1 MAKKTYYFDYA
12 ATTPVDPRVVKAMT
26 PYFSEKFG
34 NPSSIHSKGNEAL
47 LVLEKC
53 RKIIAKAMGAD
64 EKEVIFTSSA
74 TESNNLVLKGIA
86 FANKKRGNEIII
98 SPIEHACVFK
108 SAKWLEKQGFK
119 IKFARVDKYGLVD
132 VKDLEKKINSKTILV
147 SIIHANNEIGTIQ
160 DLEKIGRVCRKKR
173 IYFERSE
180 KQGSRR
186 GPYFHTD
193 AAQSFGKV
201 AIDVKKMKIDLLTIS
216 SHKMYG
222 PKGVACLY
230 IRRGVKIEPIL
241 HGGGQEFD
249 LRSST
254 INVSGIVGF
263 AKAVEICIKE
273 MKKESARTIKFRDY
287 IINFVKQN
295 IKGAHLNGH
304 LQKRLPNNINF
315 SFKGIEGESLLME
328 LDRRGIAV
336 STSSACSSAKLE
348 PSRILLAIGL
358 EPFLAQSAI
367 RISLGRMTNK
377 KEIDYLLKSLPES
390 IKKLRKIS
398 PFFK

>member
-34 NPSSIHSKGNEAL
+34 NPSSIHSIGNEAL

-53 RKIIAKAMGAD
+53 RKTIAIALGAN

-74 TESNNLVLKGIA
+74 TESNNLVLKGVA
-86 FANKKRGNEIII
+86 FASLKSFGESGFANKKRGNEIII

-119 IKFARVDKYGLVD
+119 IKFAKVDKYGLVD

-160 DLEKIGRVCRKKR
+160 DLKKIGEICR
-173 IYFERSE
+173 E
-180 KQGSRR
+180 KGA
-186 GPYFHTD
+186 YFHTD

-201 AIDVKKMKIDLLTIS
+201 AIAVKKMKIDLLTAS

-254 INVSGIVGF
+254 INVAGIVGF
-263 AKAVEICIKE
+263 AKAVEICEKE
-273 MKKESARTIKFRDY
+273 MKKESKKTTKFRNY
-287 IINFVKQN
+287 IINFVKKN

-315 SFKGIEGESLLME
+315 SFEGIEGESLLME

-358 EPFLAQSAI
+358 DPFLAQSAI
-367 RISLGRMTNK
+367 RISLGRLTNK
-377 KEIDYLLKSLPES
+377 KEIDYLLKALPAS
-390 IKKLRKIS
+390 IKKLRKMS

>member
-1 MAKKTYYFDYA
+1 MPKKNYYFDYA
-12 ATTPVDPRVVKAMT
+12 ATTPIDPRVIKAMF
-26 PYFSEKFG
+26 PYFSDKFG
-34 NPSSIHSKGNEAL
+34 NPSSIHSVGTES
-47 LVLEKC
+47 LVVLKKC
-53 RKIIAKAMGAD
+53 RKILAEALGAAD
-64 EKEVIFTSSA
+64 ENEVIFTSSA

-86 FANKKRGNEIII
+86 LANKKKGNEIII

-108 SAKWLEKQGFK
+108 SAEWLEGQGFK
-119 IKFARVDKYGLVD
+119 IKFAKVDKYGLVD
-132 VKDLEKKINSKTILV
+132 IEDLEQKINSKTILV

-160 DLEKIGRVCRKKR
+160 DLEKIGKLCRKK
-173 IYFERSE
+173 
-180 KQGSRR
+180 GV
-186 GPYFHTD
+186 YFHTD

-201 AIDVKKMKIDLLTIS
+201 AIDVNKMKIDLLTVS

-230 IRRGVKIEPIL
+230 IKKGVKIEPIL

-254 INVSGIVGF
+254 INVAGIVGF
-263 AKAVEICIKE
+263 AKAVEICVKE
-273 MKKESARTIKFRDY
+273 MKKESAKTIKFRNY
-287 IINFVKQN
+287 IINFVKKN

-304 LQKRLPNNINF
+304 PQKRLPNNINF
-315 SFKGIEGESLLME
+315 SFEGIEGESLLME
-328 LDRRGIAV
+328 LDRRGIAI

-358 EPFLAQSAI
+358 DPFLTQSAI

-377 KEIDYLLKSLPES
+377 KEINYLLKVLPES
-390 IKKLRKIS
+390 IRKLRKMS